1 MIFEGFFIQ
10 APPAVTRDGAFIID
24 LCPRAFGFVLNW
36 LRSWAILKQKGKTLF
51 TPSGDRRDYEKLDFA
66 ARFSGFKLERDD
78 QKVWV
83 HLMEFPEHKT

>member
-51 TPSGDRRDYEKLDFA
+51 TPSGLYEKFDFA
-66 ARFSGFKLERDD
+66 ARFSGFNLEQDNHGTT
-78 QKVWV
+78 WV
-83 HLMEFPEHKT
+83 RLMEFPEHKT